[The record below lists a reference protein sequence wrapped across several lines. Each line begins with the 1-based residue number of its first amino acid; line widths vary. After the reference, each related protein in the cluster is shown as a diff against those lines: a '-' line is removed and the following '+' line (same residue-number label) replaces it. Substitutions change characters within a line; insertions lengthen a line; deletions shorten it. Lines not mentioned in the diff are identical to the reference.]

1 MSVNW
6 MRYCELLL
14 EDASK
19 ASIIL
24 GDLSVEFVIN
34 THVQSSGSTATISIY
49 NLSAETRN
57 AIVSGKYKKLC
68 LIAGYTGVLPDKNEE
83 EPVIPDYMVGKAI
96 ENPPVKS
103 GGPNYGEIF
112 SGEIRYAFIVG
123 TGSSSDKQKQSE
135 TVLKIQAIDGHQAA
149 MEATVNTTVAAGYD
163 TSAIHRLTLR
173 SFNPYG
179 VTAGATGTMPPTRFP
194 RGRVLY
200 QTASQVMDNV
210 AAQCRA
216 TWQFVDGKLQMVPEE
231 SYLERIVVLNSQ
243 TGMIGSPELTTEGV
257 NIKCLI
263 DPTLRLHGLVHIN
276 QAALNSMR
284 NAMESVNRA
293 AAEEREA
300 AAKGNKAQ
308 PQAAPQDKQKTAQ
321 PPADIA
327 ADGVYIVKGIT
338 YEGHTRD
345 SKWYM
350 TLTCVVRDKQTALK
364 APAAPH

>member
-24 GDLSVEFVIN
+24 GDLKVDFKIV
-34 THVQSSGSTATISIY
+34 THVQSKGSTAEIKIY
-49 NLSAETRN
+49 NLSTETRN
-57 AIVSGKYKKLC
+57 AIMSGKYKKLR
-68 LIAGYTGVLPDKNEE
+68 LIAGYTGILPDNNEE

-112 SGEIRYAFIVG
+112 SGEIRYAFI
-123 TGSSSDKQKQSE
+123 DKIASKESTQASPE
-135 TVLKIQAIDGHQAA
+135 SVLKIQAIDGHQAA

-163 TSAIHRLTLR
+163 ASAIHRLTLR

-276 QAALNSMR
+276 QAALNSTR

-300 AAKGNKAQ
+300 ASKGNKVQ
-308 PQAAPQDKQKTAQ
+308 PQGEQKNAQ

-338 YEGHTRD
+338 YEGDTRD
-345 SKWYM
+345 KNWYM
-350 TLTCVVRDKQTALK
+350 TLTCIVRDKQTALK

>member
-24 GDLSVEFVIN
+24 GDLKVDFKIV
-34 THVQSSGSTATISIY
+34 THVQSKGSTAEIKIY

-57 AIVSGKYKKLC
+57 AIVSGKYKKLR

-112 SGEIRYAFIVG
+112 SGEIRYAFIDKI
-123 TGSSSDKQKQSE
+123 GSKESTQASPES
-135 TVLKIQAIDGHQAA
+135 VLKIQAIDGHQAA

-163 TSAIHRLTLR
+163 ASAIHRLTLR

-243 TGMIGSPELTTEGV
+243 TGMIGAPELTTEGV

-300 AAKGNKAQ
+300 AAKGSKAQ
-308 PQAAPQDKQKTAQ
+308 PQGEQKNAQ

-338 YEGHTRD
+338 YEGDTRD
-345 SKWYM
+345 KNWYM
-350 TLTCVVRDKQTALK
+350 TLTCIVRDKQTALK

>member
-19 ASIIL
+19 ASITL
-24 GDLSVEFVIN
+24 GDLSVEFEIN
-34 THVQSSGSTATISIY
+34 TDVQSSGSTATISLY

-57 AIVSGKYKKLC
+57 AIMSGKYKKLR
-68 LIAGYTGVLPDKNEE
+68 LIAGYTGVLPDKREE
-83 EPVIPDYMVGKAI
+83 EPVIPDYMVGKVV
-96 ENPPVKS
+96 ENPPVKPD
-103 GGPNYGEIF
+103 GPHYGEIF
-112 SGEIRYAFIVG
+112 SGEIRYAFINKI
-123 TGSSSDKQKQSE
+123 GSKADTQTSPES
-135 TVLKIQAIDGHQAA
+135 VLKIQAIDGHQAA
-149 MEATVNTTVAAGYD
+149 MEAAVNTTVAAGYD
-163 TSAIHRLTLR
+163 ASAIHRLTLR

-200 QTASQVMDNV
+200 QTASRVMDNV

-231 SYLERIVVLNSQ
+231 SYLDRIVVLNSQ
-243 TGMIGSPELTTEGV
+243 TGMVGAPELTTEG
-257 NIKCLI
+257 IKIQCLI

-276 QAALNSMR
+276 QAMLNSTR

-293 AAEEREA
+293 AAEKREA
-300 AAKGNKAQ
+300 AQQSKAQ
-308 PQAAPQDKQKTAQ
+308 PQAAPQGEQKKAQ

-327 ADGVYIVKGIT
+327 ADGVYIVKGIL
-338 YEGHTRD
+338 YEGQTRGT
-345 SKWYM
+345 KWYM
-350 TLTCVVRDKQTALK
+350 TLTCITRDKQTALK
-364 APAAPH
+364 APAAPN

>member
-24 GDLSVEFVIN
+24 GDLKVDFKIV
-34 THVQSSGSTATISIY
+34 THVQSKGSTAEIKIY

-57 AIVSGKYKKLC
+57 AIVSGKYKKLR

-112 SGEIRYAFIVG
+112 SGEIRYAFIDKI
-123 TGSSSDKQKQSE
+123 GSKESTQASPES
-135 TVLKIQAIDGHQAA
+135 VLKIQAIDGHQAA

-163 TSAIHRLTLR
+163 ASAIHRLTLR

-276 QAALNSMR
+276 QAALNSTR

-300 AAKGNKAQ
+300 AAKGSKAQ
-308 PQAAPQDKQKTAQ
+308 PQGEQKNAQ

-338 YEGHTRD
+338 YEGDTRD
-345 SKWYM
+345 KNWYM
-350 TLTCVVRDKQTALK
+350 TLTCIVRDKQTALK

>member
-57 AIVSGKYKKLC
+57 AIVSGKYKKLR
-68 LIAGYTGVLPDKNEE
+68 LIAGYTGILPDNNEE
-83 EPVIPDYMVGKAI
+83 EPVIPDYMVGKVV
-96 ENPPVKS
+96 ENPPLKP
-103 GGPNYGEIF
+103 GGPSYGEIF
-112 SGEIRYAFIVG
+112 SGEIRYAFI
-123 TGSSSDKQKQSE
+123 DKIASKESTQASPE
-135 TVLKIQAIDGHQAA
+135 SVLKIQAIDGHQAA
-149 MEATVNTTVAAGYD
+149 MEATVNTTIAAGYD
-163 TSAIHRLTLR
+163 ASALHRLTLR

-243 TGMIGSPELTTEGV
+243 TGMIGSPELSTEGV

-308 PQAAPQDKQKTAQ
+308 PQGEQKKAQ